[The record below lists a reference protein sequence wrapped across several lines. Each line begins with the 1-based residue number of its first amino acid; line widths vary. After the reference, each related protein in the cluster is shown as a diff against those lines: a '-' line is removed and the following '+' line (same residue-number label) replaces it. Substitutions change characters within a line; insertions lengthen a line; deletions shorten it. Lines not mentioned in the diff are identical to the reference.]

1 MLAEGRLSVG
11 DVAARLGFNNPSTFY
26 RAFRKWTGSAPGAWR
41 SAARWAANPG

>member
-26 RAFRKWTGSAPGAWR
+26 RAFRK
-41 SAARWAANPG
+41 AAVADGVARETVPA